1 MTKVQQEDVR
11 NLAFEGGGGKGVTYL
26 GALQALEELGIISH
40 EMKKKGDKVYPRL
53 DTKKIK
59 GVAGTSV
66 GSLIALLVSCGYNS
80 EELREILM
88 SKVADNILDTVEF
101 GKIPTIYSEEEKD
114 CVIQDDRFGDVDS
127 YMKTSWSNY
136 MQSDQRILKGLI
148 EIPIRTFK
156 RMSFSIF
163 AMLVQGYL
171 NYELKKSSKRTYDDE
186 FNLIPLQD
194 IIKSET
200 QLQATQTILNEPIH
214 SINSLKYEYG
224 FYLGSAARHLFDQFI
239 ENKSGIRNCTFEQFY
254 KEFGVDLVITSVCL
268 NSGEVIYF
276 RNEGKWKKLCVADA
290 VRMSIGIPF
299 LFKPVLFED
308 TGETIGPFTNDLQ
321 STRYM
326 VDGGVVDNF
335 PFHAF
340 DEKGSEELNPQT
352 LGFTLVPD
360 SKKEVSEILSLTDFL
375 DNALYTFLKNATN
388 LQIKSSSERNQIIE
402 LDTGNISIFNFSFE
416 ELPEDIISSS
426 RKRTLEYFK

>member
-1 MTKVQQEDVR
+1 MTKVSKDDVKF
-11 NLAFEGGGGKGVTYL
+11 LAFEGGGGKGVTYL

-40 EMKKKGDKVYPRL
+40 KMKKKGNKVYPRL
-53 DTKKIK
+53 DTEKIK

-66 GSLIALLVSCGYNS
+66 GSLISLLVSCGYNS
-80 EELREILM
+80 DELREILM

-101 GKIPTIYSEEEKD
+101 GQIPTIYSEKEND
-114 CVIQDDRFGDVDS
+114 CVVQDSRFGDVDS
-127 YMKTSWSNY
+127 YMKNSWSSY
-136 MQSDQRILKGLI
+136 MQTEERPLKGLI

-171 NYELKKSSKRTYDDE
+171 NYELKKTSKKTKNDE
-186 FNLIPLQD
+186 FHLISVQE

-200 QLQATQTILNEPIH
+200 QLQATQTILNQPIH
-214 SINSLKYEYG
+214 SLNSLKYEYG
-224 FYLGSAARHLFDQFI
+224 FFLGATARQLFDQFI
-239 ENKSGIRNCTFEQFY
+239 ENKSGIKNCTFEQFH
-254 KEFGVDLVITSVCL
+254 KEFGIDLVITSVCL

-276 RNEGKWKKLCVADA
+276 RNEGKWKNLCVADA

-308 TGETIGPFTNDLQ
+308 TGKAIGPFTNDQQ

-340 DEKGSEELNPQT
+340 DESGSEKLNPET

-375 DNALYTFLKNATN
+375 DNALYTFLKNATD
-388 LQIKSSSERNQIIE
+388 LQIKSSTERDQIIE
-402 LDTGNISIFNFSFE
+402 LDTGDISIFNFSFE
-416 ELPEDIISSS
+416 VLPEDIISSS
-426 RKRTLEYFK
+426 RERTLEYFR